1 MAAPAQPD
9 PTKDLSATWLGYQ
22 TDRHTRSIEL
32 IQVWFAIVV
41 LAVLTVAGLYLVL
54 KPDASPDQVKLAY
67 GWIGAVLGATTNML
81 RKP

>member
-1 MAAPAQPD
+1 M
-9 PTKDLSATWLGYQ
+9 
-22 TDRHTRSIEL
+22 
-32 IQVWFAIVV
+32 WFAIVV
-41 LAVLTVAGLYLVL
+41 LAVLTLAGLYLVL